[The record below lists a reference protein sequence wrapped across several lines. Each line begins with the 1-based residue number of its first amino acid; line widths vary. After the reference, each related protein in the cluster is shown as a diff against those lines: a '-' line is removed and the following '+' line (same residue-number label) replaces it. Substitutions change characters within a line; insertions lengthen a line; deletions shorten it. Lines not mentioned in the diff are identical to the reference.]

1 MTGPP
6 QPNLSV
12 LLGGW
17 GGAGREGSKRERKR
31 KWELKKIKF
40 GWLRYCNVLIYSQCN
55 EVCKRINGRSDSQY
69 PTGVSSVAARL
80 LIYEI
85 HLT

>member
-1 MTGPP
+1 M
-6 QPNLSV
+6 
-12 LLGGW
+12 LGEK
-17 GGAGREGSKRERKR
+17 GARENEKGSGSR
-31 KWELKKIKF
+31 KKIKF
-40 GWLRYCNVLIYSQCN
+40 GWPRYCNALIYSQCN